1 MELSAKGLSLCYEGK
16 EVVHQLDA
24 GVREGKI
31 TALIGANG
39 SGKSTLLKGFARLL
53 KPSAGEV
60 LLFNEPLAAYDTKE
74 IARHLSLLPQNPQA
88 PIGINV
94 FELVCFGRYPY
105 LKRYKNDL
113 TKDDYI
119 KVEEA
124 MKLTGTW
131 EFRYRDINALSG
143 GQRQRAWIALTLAQD
158 SKILLLDE
166 PTTFL
171 DLTHQLEIL
180 KLLKKLN
187 QEFKKTIVLVIHDL
201 NQAARFADDL
211 ICLKSGEILY
221 RGEVRDVFTSEML
234 RDVFQIDAKIV
245 LDPRSSR
252 PAFLSY
258 DQVEKA

>member
-1 MELSAKGLSLCYEGK
+1 M
-16 EVVHQLDA
+16 
-24 GVREGKI
+24 
-31 TALIGANG
+31 
-39 SGKSTLLKGFARLL
+39 
-53 KPSAGEV
+53 
-60 LLFNEPLAAYDTKE
+60 
-74 IARHLSLLPQNPQA
+74 
-88 PIGINV
+88 
-94 FELVCFGRYPY
+94 
-105 LKRYKNDL
+105 KRYKNDL
-113 TKDDYI
+113 TKEDHK

-131 EFRYRDINALSG
+131 DFRDRDIHALSG